1 MTELVKH
8 PDRTLINVQLGQNI
22 ILKHLSHQDLAEL
35 ERSIQISDFKKS
47 EILLRQGD
55 EQLEQYFVLDGILKR
70 FVTSAN
76 AKGMILRF
84 AIHGDIET
92 SYAAWRQKKNAPYSI
107 ACVNQARVAR
117 VPVQKWMEFLAERPA
132 LKEHFEYEV
141 MRIMSEVM
149 AHTITL
155 HMLDAS
161 GRVERFIRKYSHL
174 FDLLTQKELA
184 AYLNIYPETLSR
196 LKTKHA
202 KLS

>member
-1 MTELVKH
+1 MTELFKH
-8 PDRTLINVQLGQNI
+8 QDRTLINVQLGQNV
-22 ILKHLSHQDLAEL
+22 ILKHLSHQDLSEL
-35 ERSIQISDFKKS
+35 ERHIYISDLKKS

-70 FVTSAN
+70 FVSSAN

-107 ACVNQARVAR
+107 ACVTHSRVAR
-117 VPVQKWMEFLAERPA
+117 VPVQKWMEFLAERPS

-141 MRIMSEVM
+141 MRIMSEIM

-184 AYLNIYPETLSR
+184 AYLNISPETLSR
-196 LKTKHA
+196 LKSKHTK
-202 KLS
+202 

>member
-8 PDRTLINVQLGQNI
+8 QERTLINVQLGQNV
-22 ILKHLSHQDLAEL
+22 ILQHLSHQDLSEL
-35 ERSIQISDFKKS
+35 ERYIHISDLKKS

-70 FVTSAN
+70 FVSSAN

-84 AIHGDIET
+84 AIQGD
-92 SYAAWRQKKNAPYSI
+92 SI
-107 ACVNQARVAR
+107 ACVTHSRVAR
-117 VPVQKWMEFLAERPA
+117 VPVQKWMEFLAERPS

-141 MRIMSEVM
+141 MRIMSEIM

-184 AYLNIYPETLSR
+184 AYLNISPETLSR
-196 LKTKHA
+196 LKSKHTK
-202 KLS
+202 KS